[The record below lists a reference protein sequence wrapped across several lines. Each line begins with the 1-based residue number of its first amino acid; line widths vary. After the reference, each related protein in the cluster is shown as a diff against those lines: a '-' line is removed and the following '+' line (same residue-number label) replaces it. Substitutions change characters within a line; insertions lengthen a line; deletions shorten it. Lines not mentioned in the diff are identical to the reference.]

1 MLEAALLTGI
11 PVTDE
16 RSARKAVDILLELGV
31 RQVFLSMGAAG
42 VLYGNAGVRSAFPT
56 IRRRSAI
63 PPVPVTALW
72 RHW

>member
-42 VLYGNAGVRSAFPT
+42 VLYGNARG
-56 IRRRSAI
+56 
-63 PPVPVTALW
+63 
-72 RHW
+72 